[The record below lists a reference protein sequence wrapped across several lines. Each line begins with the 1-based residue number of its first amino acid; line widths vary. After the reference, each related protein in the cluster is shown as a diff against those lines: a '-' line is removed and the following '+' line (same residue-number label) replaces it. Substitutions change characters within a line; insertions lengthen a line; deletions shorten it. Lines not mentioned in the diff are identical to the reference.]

1 MGYRLKAEKEGE
13 REGKEG
19 KRTGGREDERRVREE
34 GADVL
39 LLGIEARVY
48 DHLIFFVDVSVA
60 VLGSAFWGSEW
71 AWPLL

>member
-1 MGYRLKAEKEGE
+1 LGYRLKAEKEGE

-39 LLGIEARVY
+39 LLEGN
-48 DHLIFFVDVSVA
+48 
-60 VLGSAFWGSEW
+60 
-71 AWPLL
+71 